1 MRNVWNRLVGLSFLV
16 WILSTPNALGQ
27 TTTPPAQAPAP
38 VFDKFVVSANAS
50 GITGVGGGTHP
61 ASNVGTSLQLT
72 ASISAGYN
80 QLTIQDTNTYF
91 RMGVVNYTKPLS
103 SLLGKKASAAFVFDP
118 SQIQI
123 TFQGGLGKVTQNFT
137 GLPSTHHIAEEAG
150 VFIIYPLSDHLNAQL
165 FGYQVY
171 HGGTQNLGVQYNQTQ
186 AISTGLVLHF

>member
-1 MRNVWNRLVGLSFLV
+1 MKNILKAVAMILFL
-16 WILSTPNALGQ
+16 ALPAMGQ
-27 TTTPPAQAPAP
+27 TTQQPAP
-38 VFDKFVVSANAS
+38 VFDKFVVSANVS
-50 GITGVGGGTHP
+50 GISGVGGGQHA

-72 ASISAGYN
+72 ASISAGFN

-103 SLLGKKASAAFVFDP
+103 ALLGKKASAAFVFDP

-123 TFQGGLGKVTQNFT
+123 TFQGGLGKVSQNFT
-137 GLPSTHHIAEEAG
+137 AAPSIHHIAEEAG
-150 VFIIYPLSDHLNAQL
+150 IFIIYPLSDHLNAQL

-171 HGGTQNLGVQYNQTQ
+171 HGGTMNLGVTYNQTQ

>member
-1 MRNVWNRLVGLSFLV
+1 MKYLTATLKALATILFL
-16 WILSTPNALGQ
+16 ALPAMGQ
-27 TTTPPAQAPAP
+27 TTQQPTP

-50 GITGVGGGTHP
+50 GINGAGGGTHA

-80 QLTIQDTNTYF
+80 QLTIADTNTYF
-91 RMGVVNYTKPLS
+91 RMGVINYTKPLS

-137 GLPSTHHIAEEAG
+137 APAASLHHIAEEAG

-171 HGGTQNLGVQYNQTQ
+171 HGATQNLGVTYNQTQ